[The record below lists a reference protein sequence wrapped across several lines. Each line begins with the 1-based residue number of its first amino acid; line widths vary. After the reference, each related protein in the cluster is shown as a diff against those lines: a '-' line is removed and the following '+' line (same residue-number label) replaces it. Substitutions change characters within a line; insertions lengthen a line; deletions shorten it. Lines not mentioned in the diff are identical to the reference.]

1 MLEAITVPQFKTLLG
16 LEISQTKIAKL
27 LMLLTMPSDD
37 PSTYPLT
44 SQHVKYAT
52 PAHTFN
58 HGRLP

>member
-1 MLEAITVPQFKTLLG
+1 MPQFKTLLG